1 MKYEVISSTM
11 TLVSCQCWKTDNIV
25 SEIHCL
31 LKCCLSK
38 QAVSH
43 FLELMQTP
51 SKAKKCWFQMHRR
64 SGNVNRG
71 APARSRGRS
80 LHDLSYR
87 STQLLLFVTHIFAGV
102 GRSVFSITDCI
113 ADSRYQLL
121 DRATRWWRRRTE
133 LTSCRLKSV
142 RTANFS
148 RNALS
153 NTHKHIST
161 FVNFQ
166 QH

>member
-43 FLELMQTP
+43 FLELMQTS

-87 STQLLLFVTHIFAGV
+87 STQLLLFVTHIFAGAELEGQCFQLQIALSIAAISFLIV
-102 GRSVFSITDCI
+102 PLAGGGGGRS
-113 ADSRYQLL
+113 
-121 DRATRWWRRRTE
+121 
-133 LTSCRLKSV
+133 
-142 RTANFS
+142 
-148 RNALS
+148 
-153 NTHKHIST
+153 
-161 FVNFQ
+161 
-166 QH
+166 